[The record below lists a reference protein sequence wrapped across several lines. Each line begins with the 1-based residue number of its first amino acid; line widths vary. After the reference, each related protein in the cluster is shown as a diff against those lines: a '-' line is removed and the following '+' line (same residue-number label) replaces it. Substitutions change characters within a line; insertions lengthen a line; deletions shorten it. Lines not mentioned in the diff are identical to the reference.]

1 MGERLRLRS
10 NHIRPTAD
18 TTTSDSGWVMIGTAL
33 DGDNNEIGCE
43 TQSQDSRL
51 AFHRRRD
58 GNSTTSL
65 IVPFDDCRA
74 SREGRRLVVDI
85 TQNGQATASLAAA
98 LTPA

>member
-1 MGERLRLRS
+1 
-10 NHIRPTAD
+10 
-18 TTTSDSGWVMIGTAL
+18 
-33 DGDNNEIGCE
+33 
-43 TQSQDSRL
+43 
-51 AFHRRRD
+51 
-58 GNSTTSL
+58 L